1 MLTNTRHTDAGQSHR
16 DQTGGSPRKRNAL
29 RSRVLLALA
38 TTVVAA
44 VALIGSPMANA
55 FIMRDGQI
63 CDPIRH
69 MGC

>member
-16 DQTGGSPRKRNAL
+16 GQTGGSQRTRNAL
-29 RSRVLLALA
+29 RPRVLLA

-55 FIMRDGQI
+55 FIMSDGRI